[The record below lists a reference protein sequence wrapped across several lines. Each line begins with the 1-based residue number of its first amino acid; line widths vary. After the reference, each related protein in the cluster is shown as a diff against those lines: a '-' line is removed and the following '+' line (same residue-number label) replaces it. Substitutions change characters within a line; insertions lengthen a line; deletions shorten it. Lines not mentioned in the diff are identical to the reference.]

1 MDYISLNRAGIIR
14 FRQIVNENHLH
25 LYCWVCKLNTH
36 SIIKCAD
43 DYMISGQKQPHPDLL
58 YLEQALS
65 PWQSNIMQGN
75 YAFEQ
80 GALLDARDKYLLAKT
95 LADHLLQQF
104 LYAQINNNAIY
115 AIEHCIPALVVAS
128 HNLADTYIAMQQ
140 PENACKWLCEVHLT
154 LCSLIKH
161 THYDIQKVSM
171 HHYIKTSS
179 ELVSFA
185 RRYPSLP
192 ELIEQVNFCLSS
204 NTPSNKQLH

>member
-1 MDYISLNRAGIIR
+1 
-14 FRQIVNENHLH
+14 
-25 LYCWVCKLNTH
+25 
-36 SIIKCAD
+36 
-43 DYMISGQKQPHPDLL
+43 MISNQKQSHSDLL
-58 YLEQALS
+58 CLDQALS

-80 GALLDARDKYLLAKT
+80 GALLEARDKYLLAKT

-104 LYAQINNNAIY
+104 LYAQINNNVIH

-161 THYDIQKVSM
+161 THYDIQKVSK
-171 HHYIKTSS
+171 HHYTKTSS
-179 ELVSFA
+179 ELVLFA
-185 RRYPSLP
+185 RRYHFLP
-192 ELIEQVNFCLSS
+192 ELIEQVNFCLCSQS
-204 NTPSNKQLH
+204 TTNNQLH

>member
-1 MDYISLNRAGIIR
+1 
-14 FRQIVNENHLH
+14 
-25 LYCWVCKLNTH
+25 
-36 SIIKCAD
+36 
-43 DYMISGQKQPHPDLL
+43 MILGQKQQQPDLL

-80 GALLDARDKYLLAKT
+80 GALLEARDKYLLAKT
-95 LADHLLQQF
+95 LAGHLLQQF
-104 LYAQINNNAIY
+104 LCAQINTNVIY

-140 PENACKWLCEVHLT
+140 PENACKWLCEVHLS
-154 LCSLIKH
+154 LSPLIKH
-161 THYDIQKVSM
+161 THYDVQKVSK
-171 HHYIKTSS
+171 HHYLKTSA

-192 ELIEQVNFCLSS
+192 ELIEQVNFCLCSES
-204 NTPSNKQLH
+204 TTNNQLH